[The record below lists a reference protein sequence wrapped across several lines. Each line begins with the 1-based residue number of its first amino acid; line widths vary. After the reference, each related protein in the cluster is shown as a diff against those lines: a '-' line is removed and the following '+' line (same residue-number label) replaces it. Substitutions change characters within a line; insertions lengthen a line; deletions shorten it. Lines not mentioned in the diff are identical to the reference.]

1 MAKGIEGNKLLRK
14 TIPGAYIGYDD
25 YEPYIT
31 VGGGEGW
38 TTYYNGTVNFAI
50 WRGYFD
56 IAGWSKEQ
64 LSAFING
71 VGWQESDR
79 WTIANANTE
88 GAFAPEVLTWDIL
101 SKGKIPDEALD
112 GEHFL
117 DGAGFFGW
125 NAPGMIDSNYNLEEI
140 FGGRFRQ
147 YLPNANLNNVANQYA
162 TELWGC
168 GDATAGDKIYI
179 TRIVAPFLAM
189 KGGEDATVLVVPPQ
203 AILVPA
209 VVVDEKDL
217 VYMERLR
224 RSYVLGESRNP

>member
-1 MAKGIEGNKLLRK
+1 MSEIQGTKLLRK
-14 TIPGAYIGYDD
+14 TVPGAYITPDLA
-25 YEPYIT
+25 ESYIN

-38 TTYYNGTVNFAI
+38 TTYYNGNTTFAI

-64 LSAFING
+64 LSAFITG
-71 VGWQESDR
+71 AAWQESDR
-79 WTIANANTE
+79 WTIANANE
-88 GAFAPEVLTWDIL
+88 VGSFAPEVLTWDIL

-112 GEHFL
+112 GSHFL

-125 NAPGMIDSNYNLEEI
+125 NAPGMLDSNYNLEEI

-147 YLPNANLNNVANQYA
+147 YIPNTNLNNIANQYA
-162 TELWGC
+162 TEIWGA

-179 TRIVAPFLAM
+179 TRIVAPFIAL
-189 KGGEDATVLVVPPQ
+189 GEGTVIVVPPQ
-203 AILVPA
+203 AILIPAA
-209 VVVDEKDL
+209 VVEEKDL

>member
-1 MAKGIEGNKLLRK
+1 MSDIQGSKLLRK
-14 TIPGAYIGYDD
+14 TIPGAYISWND
-25 YEPYIT
+25 YEPYISI
-31 VGGGEGW
+31 GGGGAGW
-38 TTYYNGTVNFAI
+38 TTYYNGNVNFAI

-56 IAGWSKEQ
+56 IAGWSKDQ
-64 LSAFING
+64 LSAFITG

-79 WTIANANTE
+79 WVLANANDA
-88 GAFAPEVLTWDIL
+88 GSFAPEVLTWDIL
-101 SKGKIPDEALD
+101 SKAKIPDEALD

-147 YLPNANLNNVANQYA
+147 FLPNDTLNNVANQYA
-162 TELWGC
+162 TELWGV

-189 KGGEDATVLVVPPQ
+189 KDGTVLFVPPQ
-203 AILVPA
+203 AILIPAA
-209 VVVDEKDL
+209 VVEEKDL